1 MSQLFDLL
9 KEFDIAA
16 LLPEMTKF
24 ESQLAGWMRFF
35 LLIGPIVIGALGA
48 VYFYIPPDEANHAL
62 GYRSKWS
69 MQSVAHWQHAQKVAG
84 MIYMILGGGLFVLML
99 ILAFLLGL
107 MDPLAMAVT
116 TVVCGLIQVVLIICA
131 NLLIEK
137 ILRKS

>member
-1 MSQLFDLL
+1 MSKLFDLL
-9 KEFDIAA
+9 KEFDIAKI
-16 LLPEMTKF
+16 LPEMTKF
-24 ESQLAGWMRFF
+24 EGQLAGWMRFF

-48 VYFYIPPDEANHAL
+48 IYFYRPPDEANHAF

-69 MQSVAHWQHAQKVAG
+69 MQSVPNWRHAQKVAG
-84 MIYMILGGGLFVLML
+84 MVYMVLGGGLFVLML

-116 TVVCGLIQVVLIICA
+116 TVVCVLIQVILIICA

-137 ILRKS
+137 SLRK

>member
-1 MSQLFDLL
+1 MSKLFDLL
-9 KEFDIAA
+9 KEFDIAK

-35 LLIGPIVIGALGA
+35 LLIGPIVIAALGA
-48 VYFYIPPDEANHAL
+48 IYFYIPPDEANHAL

-69 MQSVAHWQHAQKVAG
+69 MQSVANWQYAQKVAG
-84 MIYMILGGGLFVLML
+84 MTYMILGGGLFVLML

-116 TVVCGLIQVVLIICA
+116 TVVCLLIQVILILGA
-131 NLLIEK
+131 NIFIEK
-137 ILRKS
+137 QLHK